1 MTAQALLETA
11 AEHKATTLACV
22 WAAGRIFRIG
32 ILLQGKGA
40 HLGEIARWVVRG

>member
-1 MTAQALLETA
+1 VNGRPALA
-11 AEHKATTLACV
+11 A

-40 HLGEIARWVVRG
+40 HLGEMARWVVRG